1 MPVVTPVRAAL
12 ALALTASTFGL
23 GAVTSASAAS
33 VCGPAGYAAPIATTT
48 TLSLA
53 RSAGQYGAVNVATV
67 RVASGAGTPSGTV
80 RVAVNGETYTG
91 TLNSDGVAQRQLP
104 RSLAPSHTYRVTASY
119 DGSGNCRASGPVS
132 KFYTVVRAGTA
143 VRGLQVHNV
152 WPGVRPRAY
161 RPGRRRATGV
171 VTRGQVRVRLVD
183 HGKVRQ
189 ERVVGLRNGAFR
201 ATFGRTSA
209 RGTWTVRAAF
219 VANRAFRGSHA
230 SATFRYGQR

>member
-67 RVASGAGTPSGTV
+67 RVASGAGTPGGTV
-80 RVAVNGETYTG
+80 RVSVNGETYTG
-91 TLNSDGVAQRQLP
+91 SLNSDGVAQRQLP

-119 DGSGNCRASGPVS
+119 AGSGNCRPSGPVS
-132 KFYTVVRAGTA
+132 KFYTVVRAGTF
-143 VRGLQVHNV
+143 VRGLQVHNI
-152 WPGVRPRAY
+152 WPGVRPRAT
-161 RPGRRRATGV
+161 GRVDSATGV
-171 VTRGQVRVRLVD
+171 VTRGQVRVRLVN

-189 ERVVGLRNGAFR
+189 ERIVGLRNGAFR
-201 ATFGRTSA
+201 ATFGRTTA
-209 RGTWTVRAAF
+209 RGTWTVRAKF
-219 VANRAFRGSHA
+219 VANRTFRGSHA

>member
-1 MPVVTPVRAAL
+1 MPVVTPVRAVL

-48 TLSLA
+48 SLSLT

-119 DGSGNCRASGPVS
+119 DGSGSCRASGPVS

-143 VRGLQVHNV
+143 VRGLQVHNA
-152 WPGVRPRAY
+152 WPGVRPRVSGQVASY
-161 RPGRRRATGV
+161 TGV

-189 ERVVGLRNGAFR
+189 ERVVGLRNGAFS

-230 SATFRYGQR
+230 STTFRYGQR